1 MIRFSRPPAVQLS
14 NPIDVAMAATGY
26 GAPDVVVDL
35 KDIFLIFTT

>member
-1 MIRFSRPPAVQLS
+1 
-14 NPIDVAMAATGY
+14 MAATGY